1 MLLIS
6 VRVVRDGRP
15 VNYNYLS
22 LTTTM
27 TENET
32 ERQKIVSY
40 IYDMLGGGLVDV
52 ELDPSHYNT
61 AIDRALN
68 KFRQRSTNAVEESY
82 GFLTLQVDVNEYTLP
97 KEVMNVRQL
106 FRRSIGSRSG
116 GGDGGTLF
124 EPFNLAYSNTYLLA
138 SSNMGGLATYYAF
151 ASYQKQVGK
160 MFGSDINFT
169 FNKTTKLLTIMQRP
183 RAEEELLL
191 WMYNYRPDFNLLQDP
206 YANQWLKDYSL
217 ASCKMMLGEAREKFS
232 QIAGP
237 QSGTSLNGTAL
248 KGEAKAELEA
258 LELELINYKEGGTP
272 LTFVIG

>member
-1 MLLIS
+1 M
-6 VRVVRDGRP
+6 
-15 VNYNYLS
+15 N
-22 LTTTM
+22 
-27 TENET
+27 ENDL
-32 ERQKIVSY
+32 ERQKVIDYVK
-40 IYDMLGGGLVDV
+40 DMLGDGMVDV
-52 ELDPSHYNT
+52 ELDPKHYNT

-68 KFRQRSTNAVEESY
+68 KFRQRSSNSVEESF
-82 GFLTLQVDVNEYTLP
+82 GFLTIQVDVNEYYLP

-106 FRRSIGSRSG
+106 FRRSIGSRTG
-116 GGDGGTLF
+116 GGEGGTLF

-183 RAEEELLL
+183 RAEEELCL
-191 WMYNYRPDFNLLQDP
+191 WLYNYRPDFNLLQDP
-206 YANQWLKDYSL
+206 QSGQWLKDYSL
-217 ASCKMMLGEAREKFS
+217 ATCKMMLGEAREKFAS
-232 QIAGP
+232 IASP
-237 QSGTSLNGTAL
+237 QGSTQLNGAAL
-248 KGEAKAELEA
+248 KGEAKAEIEA